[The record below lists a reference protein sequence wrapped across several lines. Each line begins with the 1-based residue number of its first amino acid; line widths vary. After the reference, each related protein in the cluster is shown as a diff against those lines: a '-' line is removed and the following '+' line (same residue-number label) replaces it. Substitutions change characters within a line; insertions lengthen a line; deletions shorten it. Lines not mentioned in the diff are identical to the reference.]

1 MDQAQ
6 KEQKDWA
13 FLLPFFISGAS
24 VGAHKFPPF
33 NTPTVIEIALPKQY
47 IVHEK
52 GGFKIT
58 FKVLLKGRA

>member
-33 NTPTVIEIALPKQY
+33 NAPKVIEKALPKQY
-47 IVHEK
+47 SRLPNKRNVSLID
-52 GGFKIT
+52 
-58 FKVLLKGRA
+58 